1 MVNKVFWILTV
12 SISVLIFGSGLYLGV
27 ANAQNDNS
35 VLLDKA
41 ASLIELGDP
50 KSAIPLLK
58 EVLEGD
64 PDNIKALKNLSLAYF
79 KLNMH
84 AESIILFD
92 KIIQLEGHGSEEL
105 LYMKGVSLT
114 VLGQGNEAVLF
125 FDQVLRKNPT
135 NVSTLIA
142 KGVALK
148 NLQKHDDALSSFDNA
163 LKLEPYNMSAK
174 LQRLDVLK
182 HLKDHDEI
190 RSSLV
195 DILGLSLE
203 KIEFFENKNCNRCY
217 GDVPW
222 LFPMRDTDEYI
233 GSVQIKIRDSF
244 DNLVA
249 VVESDMIDYPVHPL
263 FDKMLSKYPVSR
275 ILEKDGISYEM
286 RNFSINKA
294 DVEINDY
301 FMDRLAIS
309 SKLIP
314 VLFSYNMGIAV
325 EEGDSFVAE
334 WEIGKRI

>member
-1 MVNKVFWILTV
+1 M
-12 SISVLIFGSGLYLGV
+12 IFGSGLYLGV

-92 KIIQLEGHGSEEL
+92 KIIQLEGHDSEEL

-148 NLQKHDDALSSFDNA
+148 NLQNGFRYHLQK
-163 LKLEPYNMSAK
+163 YSA
-174 LQRLDVLK
+174 
-182 HLKDHDEI
+182 DH
-190 RSSLV
+190 
-195 DILGLSLE
+195 
-203 KIEFFENKNCNRCY
+203 
-217 GDVPW
+217 
-222 LFPMRDTDEYI
+222 
-233 GSVQIKIRDSF
+233 
-244 DNLVA
+244 
-249 VVESDMIDYPVHPL
+249 
-263 FDKMLSKYPVSR
+263 
-275 ILEKDGISYEM
+275 
-286 RNFSINKA
+286 
-294 DVEINDY
+294 
-301 FMDRLAIS
+301 
-309 SKLIP
+309 
-314 VLFSYNMGIAV
+314 
-325 EEGDSFVAE
+325 
-334 WEIGKRI
+334 